1 MSLDFPK
8 ILRLQAAGLAIE
20 LAAADKPAL
29 ISIWL
34 PCLQQVVDISSRLG
48 LWQHEDI

>member
-34 PCLQQVVDISSRLG
+34 PVFATSSGRFFAAWSLAT
-48 LWQHEDI
+48 